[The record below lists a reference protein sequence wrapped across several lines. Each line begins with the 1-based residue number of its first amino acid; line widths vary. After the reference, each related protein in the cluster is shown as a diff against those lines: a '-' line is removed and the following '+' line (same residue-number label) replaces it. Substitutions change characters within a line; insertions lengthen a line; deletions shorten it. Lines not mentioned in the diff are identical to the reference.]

1 MPWMSYR
8 RRGATGLTRLYLT
21 RGRRRMLLTLLADPP
36 GLHARQLCV
45 TSHVGPGSAYPFL
58 EHLENA
64 LWVITSYQDVGGR
77 DLRCYQLTDTGREE
91 ATRLLRLRD

>member
-1 MPWMSYR
+1 MTWLMYR
-8 RRGATGLTRLYLT
+8 RPGAVGMTRVRLT

-45 TSHVGPGSAYPFL
+45 TSHVGPGRAYPFL

-64 LWVITSYQDVGGR
+64 RWVTSDYQVVGAR
-77 DLRCYQLTDTGREE
+77 DFRCYQLTETGRAE